1 MLGSDAVIS
10 FKMILFNGELF
21 SPQPISFS
29 YLIDPNKSRS
39 QKKDGRVIMK
49 YGRIVHNEEIHG
61 EDPTDLA
68 ELGNT

>member
-1 MLGSDAVIS
+1 MHNIFLNAKGPAKVR
-10 FKMILFNGELF
+10 
-21 SPQPISFS
+21 
-29 YLIDPNKSRS
+29 DPNKSRS